1 MRCCLA
7 ATTVLSMWVLSS
19 VIGCGTASPSAC
31 AEEELHPTEEEL
43 SRLELAIAQARREF
57 HDSQGMD
64 IGVFAPLMEEAIL
77 ANRCPEEN
85 VAEAVL
91 IAQSVGL
98 EPHLLYMACRIA
110 LVESED
116 EVLNLLVEQFENPEQ
131 QESCRMGAILW
142 H

>member
-31 AEEELHPTEEEL
+31 AEEELHPTAEQR

-57 HDSQGMD
+57 QDSQGMN
-64 IGVFAPLMEEAIL
+64 IGVFAPLMEEVIL
-77 ANRCPEEN
+77 ANRCPEAN
-85 VAEAVL
+85 AAEVIL
-91 IAQSVGL
+91 IAQEVGL

-116 EVLNLLVEQFENPEQ
+116 EVLNLLVGQFENPEQ
-131 QESCRMGAILW
+131 QDTCRMGAVLW

>member
-7 ATTVLSMWVLSS
+7 GITLSSMWALSS
-19 VIGCGTASPSAC
+19 VVGCGAAFFSAC
-31 AEEELHPTEEEL
+31 TEEELHPTEEDL

-57 HDSQGMD
+57 DDSQGMD

-98 EPHLLYMACRIA
+98 ESHLLYMAC
-110 LVESED
+110 
-116 EVLNLLVEQFENPEQ
+116 
-131 QESCRMGAILW
+131 GA
-142 H
+142 HASAP